1 MHLNEKTLSSQ
12 PAYDG
17 CIFTITK
24 DIAELE
30 DGTTARRDVLHHPGG
45 VGVIPVTDENEV
57 LLVKQFRYPFSEI
70 TTEIPAGKLDYG
82 ESHSECGKRE
92 LLEETGCTC
101 SEYTYLGEIYPVPAY
116 DTEISK
122 RFRRLCKSKSTI
134 YALKHCDNKTLFL
147 SKIRKY
153 NPSAIIL
160 WTWGMIKLD
169 KVPEFIKK
177 AVDDYKKES
186 GDENVF
192 TLELEAMEDVEINI
206 EDKGSRSH
214 PGPKTH
220 LLAAKK
226 ISTFLEKLK

>member
-1 MHLNEKTLSSQ
+1 MIITKSVSRFARNTVTLLETIRKLKMLEVDVYFEEQNIHSISN
-12 PAYDG
+12 DG

-92 LLEETGCTC
+92 LLEETGCTY

-116 DTEISK
+116 DTEIIHIYMARGLEHQKQNLDEGEFLDVIKIPLSK
-122 RFRRLCKSKSTI
+122 AAEMVMNNEIKDAKSKI
-134 YALKHCDNKTLFL
+134 
-147 SKIRKY
+147 
-153 NPSAIIL
+153 AILMAARIL
-160 WTWGMIKLD
+160 RI
-169 KVPEFIKK
+169 
-177 AVDDYKKES
+177 
-186 GDENVF
+186 
-192 TLELEAMEDVEINI
+192 
-206 EDKGSRSH
+206 
-214 PGPKTH
+214 
-220 LLAAKK
+220 
-226 ISTFLEKLK
+226 

>member
-92 LLEETGCTC
+92 LNGSCFPLR
-101 SEYTYLGEIYPVPAY
+101 
-116 DTEISK
+116 D
-122 RFRRLCKSKSTI
+122 
-134 YALKHCDNKTLFL
+134 
-147 SKIRKY
+147 
-153 NPSAIIL
+153 
-160 WTWGMIKLD
+160 
-169 KVPEFIKK
+169 FIK
-177 AVDDYKKES
+177 
-186 GDENVF
+186 
-192 TLELEAMEDVEINI
+192 
-206 EDKGSRSH
+206 
-214 PGPKTH
+214 
-220 LLAAKK
+220 
-226 ISTFLEKLK
+226 EKVNDLVY

>member
-82 ESHSECGKRE
+82 ENHSECGKRE

-116 DTEISK
+116 DTEIIHIYMARGLEHKKQNLDEGEFLDVIKIPLSK
-122 RFRRLCKSKSTI
+122 AAEMVMNNEIKDAKSKI
-134 YALKHCDNKTLFL
+134 
-147 SKIRKY
+147 
-153 NPSAIIL
+153 AILMAARIL
-160 WTWGMIKLD
+160 RI
-169 KVPEFIKK
+169 
-177 AVDDYKKES
+177 
-186 GDENVF
+186 
-192 TLELEAMEDVEINI
+192 
-206 EDKGSRSH
+206 
-214 PGPKTH
+214 
-220 LLAAKK
+220 
-226 ISTFLEKLK
+226 

>member
-101 SEYTYLGEIYPVPAY
+101 SEYTYLGEIYPVPAN
-116 DTEISK
+116 DTEIIH
-122 RFRRLCKSKSTI
+122 I
-134 YALKHCDNKTLFL
+134 YMARGLEHQKQNLEE
-147 SKIRKY
+147 
-153 NPSAIIL
+153 
-160 WTWGMIKLD
+160 G
-169 KVPEFIKK
+169 EF
-177 AVDDYKKES
+177 
-186 GDENVF
+186 
-192 TLELEAMEDVEINI
+192 
-206 EDKGSRSH
+206 
-214 PGPKTH
+214 
-220 LLAAKK
+220 
-226 ISTFLEKLK
+226 

>member
-82 ESHSECGKRE
+82 ESNSECGKRE

-116 DTEISK
+116 DTEIIHIYMARGLEHQKQNLDEGEFLDVIKIPLSK
-122 RFRRLCKSKSTI
+122 AAEMVMNNEIKDAKSKI
-134 YALKHCDNKTLFL
+134 
-147 SKIRKY
+147 
-153 NPSAIIL
+153 AILMAARIL
-160 WTWGMIKLD
+160 RI
-169 KVPEFIKK
+169 
-177 AVDDYKKES
+177 
-186 GDENVF
+186 
-192 TLELEAMEDVEINI
+192 
-206 EDKGSRSH
+206 
-214 PGPKTH
+214 
-220 LLAAKK
+220 
-226 ISTFLEKLK
+226 

>member
-82 ESHSECGKRE
+82 ERHSECGKRE
-92 LLEETGCTC
+92 LLEETGFTC

-116 DTEISK
+116 DTEIIHIYMARGLEHQKQNLDEGEFLDVIKIPLSK
-122 RFRRLCKSKSTI
+122 AAEMVMNNEIKDAKSKI
-134 YALKHCDNKTLFL
+134 
-147 SKIRKY
+147 
-153 NPSAIIL
+153 AILMAARIL
-160 WTWGMIKLD
+160 RI
-169 KVPEFIKK
+169 
-177 AVDDYKKES
+177 
-186 GDENVF
+186 
-192 TLELEAMEDVEINI
+192 
-206 EDKGSRSH
+206 
-214 PGPKTH
+214 
-220 LLAAKK
+220 
-226 ISTFLEKLK
+226 

>member
-45 VGVIPVTDENEV
+45 VGVIPITDENEV

-101 SEYTYLGEIYPVPAY
+101 SEYTYLGEIYPVSAY
-116 DTEISK
+116 DTEIIHIYMARGLEHQKQNLDEGEFLDVIKIPLSK
-122 RFRRLCKSKSTI
+122 AAEMVMNNEIKDAKSKI
-134 YALKHCDNKTLFL
+134 
-147 SKIRKY
+147 
-153 NPSAIIL
+153 AILMAARIL
-160 WTWGMIKLD
+160 RI
-169 KVPEFIKK
+169 
-177 AVDDYKKES
+177 
-186 GDENVF
+186 
-192 TLELEAMEDVEINI
+192 
-206 EDKGSRSH
+206 
-214 PGPKTH
+214 
-220 LLAAKK
+220 
-226 ISTFLEKLK
+226 